1 MLRSSRKVRTCST
14 PACVLAAAELLQSVS
29 SPSQKI
35 DPCTNFR
42 DFVCGGWDS
51 RNELRMDQASVS
63 RRSVLNDATQGL
75 LRQILES
82 DGPHVSSTD
91 ELNLQAEKRS
101 FAKMQQVYRCC
112 MDEASVAEKGL
123 GPLLEIMA
131 SIQRAVQRDGVNV
144 LRGAADSTLDARKA
158 EKRTEEIVIRD
169 YTEVVK
175 CLMNRGV
182 EAFISFRTKVSAF
195 TYCYYHMRV
204 LTAIRLT
211 TEILRKT
218 RC

>member
-1 MLRSSRKVRTCST
+1 
-14 PACVLAAAELLQSVS
+14 
-29 SPSQKI
+29 
-35 DPCTNFR
+35 
-42 DFVCGGWDS
+42 
-51 RNELRMDQASVS
+51 MDQASIS

-82 DGPHVSSTD
+82 DGPHVSFID

-112 MDEASVAEKGL
+112 MDEAGIAEKGL

-131 SIQRAVQRDGVNV
+131 SIQHAFQRGSVNV
-144 LRGAADSTLDARKA
+144 LQGATDSTLDAEGA
-158 EKRTEEIVIRD
+158 EKRAEDIVSRD

-175 CLMNRGV
+175 YLMNRGV
-182 EAFISFRTKVSAF
+182 EAFISFRTKVLAF
-195 TYCYYHMRV
+195 VYCSYLV
-204 LTAIRLT
+204 
-211 TEILRKT
+211 

>member
-1 MLRSSRKVRTCST
+1 M
-14 PACVLAAAELLQSVS
+14 
-29 SPSQKI
+29 
-35 DPCTNFR
+35 N
-42 DFVCGGWDS
+42 
-51 RNELRMDQASVS
+51 QASVS

-112 MDEASVAEKGL
+112 MDETRIAEKGL

-131 SIQRAVQRDGVNV
+131 SIQRALQDGGVNV
-144 LRGAADSTLDARKA
+144 LHGVADSTLDARGG
-158 EKRTEEIVIRD
+158 EKRAEDIVVRD

-175 CLMNRGV
+175 YLMNRGV
-182 EAFISFRTKVSAF
+182 EVFISFRTKVFAF
-195 TYCYYHMRV
+195 VYCFHH
-204 LTAIRLT
+204 IR
-211 TEILRKT
+211 
-218 RC
+218 C